1 MLSFKNKQTRP
12 NDSRRDSMTDHPFLV
27 TAQIGAFQSSESL
40 DNSDSEDDTIS
51 VSGVNKHQPA
61 RANSHHECTES
72 LEFLYNNSSR
82 NRGAVKLQKL
92 TKQNLESQAKVHESA
107 EANSSNRSDGE
118 DSSLSCDSKDS
129 GCVMSTLESPAPF
142 QPLIHRASCL
152 ENPRRVSDIKA
163 NQKNQN
169 EDQFRKTESRR
180 SNSSRVYKKKD
191 SKVKNSNTYYS
202 YCLKVEQPDF
212 QVHFRADLLRLL
224 RALVTSQ
231 DQLEKELQTFEPQG
245 LEKILVKNWICENYF
260 EKKNIGLFA
269 ELEEVL
275 ELPFEKAMS
284 KLVEEK
290 LLLNCRQK
298 RPTSALKSL
307 LTLLLAKVGEPKI
320 ASHFSQFPGTDR
332 LSEKQISKL
341 LAKEPLRSKIL
352 AELQDSEEI
361 SKFCYREFEKHFS
374 QKVKRWI
381 VKAISVYEEDDFS
394 PGSPWKLN
402 FRKKTRMRLVP
413 IDFGPSIEKLRNLI
427 KTSSEQ

>member
-1 MLSFKNKQTRP
+1 MLSFRNKKYQP
-12 NDSRRDSMTDHPFLV
+12 NDSRRDSIADHPFLV
-27 TAQIGAFQSSESL
+27 TAHKGAFQSSESL
-40 DNSDSEDDTIS
+40 ESSDSEDDTIS
-51 VSGVNKHQPA
+51 VSGVNAHRSAKTHT
-61 RANSHHECTES
+61 HHECSES
-72 LEFLYNNSSR
+72 LEHLYANSNRDKRAAKAQQLR
-82 NRGAVKLQKL
+82 NPRAESEAV
-92 TKQNLESQAKVHESA
+92 APGSA
-107 EANSSNRSDGE
+107 GANSSNHSEGE

-129 GCVMSTLESPAPF
+129 DCVMSTLESPAPF
-142 QPLIHRASCL
+142 QQLIDRRIRL
-152 ENPRRVSDIKA
+152 ENPRSVPDIKVSES
-163 NQKNQN
+163 NPNG
-169 EDQFRKTESRR
+169 DRFRKAEPGR
-180 SNSSRVYKKKD
+180 SKKKE

-231 DQLEKELQTFEPQG
+231 DQLEKELQTFQPQG
-245 LEKILVKNWICENYF
+245 LEQILVKNWICENYF

-275 ELPFEKAMS
+275 ELPFERAMS

-307 LTLLLAKVGEPKI
+307 LALLLAKVGEPKI
-320 ASHFSQFPGTDR
+320 ASHFSHFPGTDR

-352 AELQDSEEI
+352 AELKDSEEI

-374 QKVKRWI
+374 QKIKRWI
-381 VKAISVYEEDDFS
+381 VKAISVYEEDDFT
-394 PGSPWKLN
+394 PGSNWKLN

-413 IDFGPSIEKLRNLI
+413 IDFAPSIDKLSSLI
-427 KTSSEQ
+427 PVSSEQ